1 MLTTASLAYAEMRLI
16 MAKLLWSFD
25 VELVEPEKNW
35 MEEQR
40 VFALWEKP
48 PLNMRLTPVQR

>member
-1 MLTTASLAYAEMRLI
+1 
-16 MAKLLWSFD
+16 MAKLLWNFD
-25 VELVEPEKNW
+25 VELVDPEKNW

-48 PLNMRLTPVQR
+48 PLNVRLTPVQR

>member
-1 MLTTASLAYAEMRLI
+1 MRLI
-16 MAKLLWSFD
+16 LAKLLWAFD
-25 VELVEPEKNW
+25 IELVQPEKDW

-48 PLNMRLTPVQR
+48 PLSVRLTAVQR